1 MLLER
6 ASVAETDYQVR
17 DRVRRNAGPAVDA
30 FSFSDFR
37 FLPGASVVFNT
48 GGEAARSVLIP
59 PRSLRPCDFNR

>member
-17 DRVRRNAGPAVDA
+17 DRVRHNAGPAVDA

-37 FLPGASVVFNT
+37 FLPGASLVFIA
-48 GGEAARSVLIP
+48 GGEAARSGLLIP
-59 PRSLRPCDFNR
+59 PRSFAPSRF